1 MPLDRTGAEADI
13 SQVADA
19 QRYQISVDE
28 QIAGFTAYREREHDG
43 ATERIFFHT
52 EVDEKFGGRGL
63 ATILIEQALTDT
75 RAHGKV
81 IVGVCPLVAAF
92 LKKHHEFDG
101 DTRPVREETINWL
114 QTAIGR

>member
-1 MPLDRTGAEADI
+1 MTLDKTGAEADV
-13 SQVADA
+13 SQVADT
-19 QRYQISVDE
+19 QRYQISVDD
-28 QIAGFTAYREREHDG
+28 QIAGFTAYRERDHDG

-75 RAHGKV
+75 RTQGKV
-81 IVGVCPLVAAF
+81 IVGVCPLVAAY

-114 QTAIGR
+114 QGQIN